1 MNQRAHRPIT
11 LMDEADL
18 AELLEIS
25 VRTLQKWRHEGGGP
39 RYVKLGRM
47 VRYDWEDVM
56 DWLESRKLRSTSDTF
71 STGG

>member
-56 DWLESRKLRSTSDTF
+56 D
-71 STGG
+71 